1 MIGWLLSRNQLTY
14 MGDTLNIWYI
24 INQEFF
30 MAANR
35 VFNPRNSMYISR
47 NDGLFDNRLN
57 HQRDVIINSNTFV
70 SLGRHLYTREQI
82 AQLEK
87 LSRGI
92 K

>member
-1 MIGWLLSRNQLTY
+1 

-70 SLGRHLYTREQI
+70 SYTMGNYFNI
-82 AQLEK
+82 SYIIIFTLW
-87 LSRGI
+87 I
-92 K
+92 